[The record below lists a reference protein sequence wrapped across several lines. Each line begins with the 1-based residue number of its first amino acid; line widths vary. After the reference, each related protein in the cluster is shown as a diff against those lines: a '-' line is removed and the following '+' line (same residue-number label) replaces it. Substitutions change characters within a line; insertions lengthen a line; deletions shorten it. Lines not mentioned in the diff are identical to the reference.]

1 MKPWI
6 ALLVAAPLTLGS
18 VGAATLLSADTA
30 LAPVDNSLK
39 IVNHPYVSAQVRV
52 DPTVKSVHL
61 GLPMWPKYDELMN
74 VSEARL
80 HQYIRNHHLEDVIT
94 IVGCHVMQPAQFPTD
109 VVVEV
114 CSGRVDLIQERRG
127 DAVVQVGAGGV
138 STRSVYGNVSVAQ
151 AGGVADE
158 QANFDGL
165 LGFTQAKLNR
175 FLKKNHLAD
184 FIGIANCGEFSAQN
198 AELPVTVE
206 ICGDHVTGVMQ
217 RLPNGSYSVAQS

>member
-6 ALLVAAPLTLGS
+6 ALLVAAPLTLGA

-30 LAPVDNSLK
+30 TAPVDNSLK
-39 IVNHPYVSAQVRV
+39 VVNHPYVSAQVRV

-61 GLPMWPKYDELMN
+61 GVPMWPKYDELMN

-80 HQYIRNHHLEDVIT
+80 HRYIRNHHLEDVIT
-94 IVGCHVMQPAQFPTD
+94 IVGCHVMQPGQFATD

-114 CSGRVDLIQERRG
+114 CGGRVDLIQERRG
-127 DAVVQVGAGGV
+127 DAIVQIGTGGV
-138 STRSVYGNVSVAQ
+138 ATRSVYGSVSVAQ
-151 AGGVADE
+151 PGGVSAE

-175 FLKKNHLAD
+175 FLEKNHLED
-184 FIGIANCGEFSAQN
+184 YIGVAKCGEFSEQN
-198 AELPVTVE
+198 AVRPVTVE
-206 ICGDHVTGVMQ
+206 ICGGHVTGVMQ